1 MTVEDTVA
9 PHRSLSDAVPP
20 APGGDRMG
28 QAPLSPGALAQLV
41 GSRICHDLI
50 SPVGAIG
57 NGLELLAMAGGR
69 TMPGGSAELE
79 LISDSVVQANA
90 RIRFFRVAFG
100 LAGHEQRLGRS
111 ELRGILADLYA
122 GGRVRV
128 DWQVEEDRPRATVQ
142 IAFLLVLCLESALAR
157 GGQIT
162 IRAAGDAGWLL
173 RAEGPVLRIDS
184 ALWRM
189 LAPDGAPATMDLR
202 AGDVHFALARDRM
215 RDLGLD
221 LYATKDTEGMTL
233 TF

>member
-90 RIRFFRVAFG
+90 RIRFFRERKSWKAMAKGYAALDSERAQELFG
-100 LAGHEQRLGRS
+100 AACKSGEQNSHRPQARCAALVWERLGSPCLLSLVLLLRLATPH
-111 ELRGILADLYA
+111 LRGWRYDIINAREGK
-122 GGRVRV
+122 GGRHRL
-128 DWQVEEDRPRATVQ
+128 A
-142 IAFLLVLCLESALAR
+142 IAV
-157 GGQIT
+157 
-162 IRAAGDAGWLL
+162 
-173 RAEGPVLRIDS
+173 
-184 ALWRM
+184 
-189 LAPDGAPATMDLR
+189 
-202 AGDVHFALARDRM
+202 
-215 RDLGLD
+215 
-221 LYATKDTEGMTL
+221 
-233 TF
+233 